1 MKISRRLITIS
12 TVIIIGLVLTY
23 AFWPSPTMVDMGQV
37 ERRPMMVTISE
48 EGRTKVHD
56 SYMVSAPVAGRLL
69 RVSVEPGDQVIA
81 GESIIGH
88 MRPSNPTPLDERQK
102 TQTQAN
108 VTAAQAALKLAA
120 TERDKAIADKQL
132 ADIQL
137 RRRQDLIKT
146 GAISESDLDNAERE
160 AHAASA
166 ALDSAEAAIAV
177 RQAELASVRAQLI
190 SFHESTTEDGQ
201 TRPEIPIPAPANGRV
216 LRVIQESEVTLAAG
230 ASILEIGN
238 IENDLEVLVELLSSD
253 AVQISPGDRAIFTD
267 WGGREQLSGKV
278 ERVDPWGFTKVS
290 ALGVEE
296 QRVNTLIKFTDPPE
310 ALTQLGHGF
319 RVEVQIVIWEKQ
331 DALVVPS
338 SALFREGEDWAV
350 FIVKDDVAT
359 IKTVNIARNN
369 GREAQVIDGL
379 VAGDQVVLYPSS
391 SLNEGAKVKKRD
403 ID

>member
-12 TVIIIGLVLTY
+12 TIIVIGLVLTY
-23 AFWPSPTMVDMGQV
+23 AFWPNPVMVDMGQI
-37 ERRPMMVTISE
+37 ERRPMMMTISE
-48 EGRTKVHD
+48 EGRTRVHD

-69 RVSVEPGDQVIA
+69 RVTVEPGDQVVA

-102 TQTQAN
+102 TQIQAN

-137 RRRQDLIKT
+137 QRRQDLIKT
-146 GAISESDLDNAERE
+146 GAISVSDLDNAERE

-177 RQAELASVRAQLI
+177 RQAELASVRAQLL
-190 SFHESTTEDGQ
+190 SFQESTTEDGQ

-216 LRVIQESEVTLAAG
+216 LRVIQESEVTMTAG
-230 ASILEIGN
+230 AAILEIGN

-267 WGGREQLSGKV
+267 WGGSEQLSGKV
-278 ERVDPWGFTKVS
+278 ERVDPWGYTKVS

-296 QRVNTLIKFTDPPE
+296 QRVNTLIKFTDPPK
-310 ALTQLGHGF
+310 ALAQLGHGF

-350 FIVKDDVAT
+350 FIVKDGVAT
-359 IKTVNIARNN
+359 IKTVEIARNN
-369 GREAQVIDGL
+369 GIKAQVTEGL
-379 VAGDQVVLYPSS
+379 KLDDQVVLYPSS
-391 SLNEGAKVKKRD
+391 SLQSGDKVVKRKVQ
-403 ID
+403 